1 VSDSSANLPKPRSYF
16 EQERPE
22 LVAQLPERLGRL
34 LDVGCGAGGVGRA
47 LRGRADFLAGI
58 ELEEEVAAAARE
70 VYDQV
75 LVGRVEDV
83 IAEAEGPFDTILAY
97 DLLEHLAEPDRV
109 LRQLRDVASDGALLH
124 VSMPNARHW
133 SLVRDLVIHGTFGY
147 TDWGHR
153 DRTHLRWVTRSDLV
167 ELLESNGW
175 RVERTAHAP
184 LTPAGRLAER
194 LTGGRSAEF
203 LVYQWSAL
211 AHRAALESG
220 SADTESG
227 SG

>member
-1 VSDSSANLPKPRSYF
+1 MSDSSASLPKPRSYF

-22 LVAQLPERLGRL
+22 LVAQLPERLGRV

-47 LRGRADFLAGI
+47 LRDRADFLAGI
-58 ELEEEVAAAARE
+58 ELEEEAATSARE

-75 LVGRVEDV
+75 LVGRVEDLV
-83 IAEAEGPFDTILAY
+83 AEADGPFDTILAY
-97 DLLEHLAEPDRV
+97 DLLEHLPEPGKL
-109 LRQLRDVASDGALLH
+109 LRQLRDVASEGALLH

-133 SLVRDLVIHGTFGY
+133 SLVRDLVAHGTFGY

-153 DRTHLRWVTRSDLV
+153 DRTHLRWVTRRDLV
-167 ELLESNGW
+167 ELLEGSGW
-175 RVERTAHAP
+175 RVEQTLHAP
-184 LTPAGRLAER
+184 LTPLGRLAER

-211 AHRAALESG
+211 ARR
-220 SADTESG
+220 T
-227 SG
+227 